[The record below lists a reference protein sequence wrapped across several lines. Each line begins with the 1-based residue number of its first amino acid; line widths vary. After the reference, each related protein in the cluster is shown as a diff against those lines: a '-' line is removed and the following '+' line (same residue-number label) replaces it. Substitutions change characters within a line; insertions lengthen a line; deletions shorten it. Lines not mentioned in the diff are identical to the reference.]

1 MVAAARLRH
10 LGAHLRTAAPAAAAG
25 DSTAAEP
32 MRAGGENGIPFEQW
46 EVGQRFYTT
55 RRTISDGDISTYV
68 QVAGF
73 QVRCSI
79 ACAGVLPAPL
89 PRAD

>member
-1 MVAAARLRH
+1 
-10 LGAHLRTAAPAAAAG
+10 
-25 DSTAAEP
+25 